1 MPRIAPLIF
10 LLAASAAMAAPPSTC
25 GGADGYSKALCAYQK
40 RNFPEAEAGFRAIVD
55 RDEADPET
63 IHALYFLA
71 RSEMKMGRY
80 DQAETHFI
88 RIYSMSK
95 AFYDEWN
102 CDFLLGECRKA
113 RGKT

>member
-1 MPRIAPLIF
+1 MPRISLLIA
-10 LLAASAAMAAPPSTC
+10 LIGAGTALAAPPSTC
-25 GGADGYSKALCAYQK
+25 GGPDDYSKALCAYQV
-40 RNFPEAEAGFRAIVD
+40 RNFPEAEADFRAIVE
-55 RDEADPET
+55 RDEADPVT

-71 RSEMKMGRY
+71 RAEMKMGRY

-88 RIYSMSK
+88 RIYSMSR